1 MQMLFVSAATGVRQ
15 RHVAGFS
22 AVGTVVE
29 PVSAQVHIVL
39 PFADGAILLAGTALF
54 RLVAH
59 RANDRTGHGSL
70 HGKLYLT
77 LTTCGKA
84 SVPPA
89 QRGIHPL
96 TAPLLSPSFNVSHD
110 FRAARRLF

>member
-15 RHVAGFS
+15 GHVAGFS
-22 AVGTVVE
+22 AVGTVVQ
-29 PVSAQVHIVL
+29 PVGAQAHIVL
-39 PFADGAILLAGTALF
+39 PFADGAILLAAAALF

-59 RANDRTGHGSL
+59 RAKDRTGHGSL

-89 QRGIHPL
+89 QRGIYPL
-96 TAPLLSPSFNVSHD
+96 TAPVLSPFFNASRD
-110 FRAARRLF
+110 